1 MTWSFQLIKHT
12 NGNVLSPFAWNISYF
27 ISLFYFSPCG
37 SSCYPCTSFILPILI
52 IHHLQPGLK
61 IKPTNKHIQICNLRS
76 SSLSDLK
83 HHPWSVKVVKADFIS
98 EMLAVF
104 VRIRIC
110 PKFCD
115 SLLECAVAVS
125 PSAASA
131 FRAREP
137 SPLLRAP
144 CRLLTGT
151 GGIYSVSK
159 NFQTLYLLSSWLPLV
174 SSSPLP
180 PTPSLI
186 LSSCV
191 FSVGLL
197 RRAGVALADD
207 SVFKT
212 SFLLKRV
219 CSQPFPQSPPGLLVL
234 VGAAFM
240 CAAPLQILLWSSD
253 DGHMKISC
261 SKCVFI

>member
-1 MTWSFQLIKHT
+1 MNENISTYLPTH
-12 NGNVLSPFAWNISYF
+12 NNVLSLTKIFPNFEIFLRLWFQLSSIHKFHSTHLNN
-27 ISLFYFSPCG
+27 SP
-37 SSCYPCTSFILPILI
+37 PQARTED
-52 IHHLQPGLK
+52 K
-61 IKPTNKHIQICNLRS
+61 TNKQIQTCNLKP
-76 SSLSDLK
+76 SSLSSLK
-83 HHPWSVKVVKADFIS
+83 HHPWFVKVIKADCILAPSDS

-104 VRIRIC
+104 VRICIF

-115 SLLECAVAVS
+115 SLLKCAVAVF
-125 PSAASA
+125 PSLA
-131 FRAREP
+131 FAFWAREP

-174 SSSPLP
+174 SLSPLP

-191 FSVGLL
+191 FSFALL

-219 CSQPFPQSPPGLLVL
+219 CSLPFPQLPRP
-234 VGAAFM
+234 VGARWCSI
-240 CAAPLQILLWSSD
+240 CAR
-253 DGHMKISC
+253 C
-261 SKCVFI
+261 SAANFAVIQWWRTHKNE